1 MLKQSRFIE
10 ISLDKELEN
19 GYEYMLKV
27 NLPDKGVIYQKIKIE
42 DIICRD
48 INETLSGKYE
58 CDIVFKTAY
67 APEMLLNE

>member
-27 NLPDKGVIYQKIKIE
+27 NLPDKSNLP
-42 DIICRD
+42 R
-48 INETLSGKYE
+48 
-58 CDIVFKTAY
+58 
-67 APEMLLNE
+67 

>member
-27 NLPDKGVIYQKIKIE
+27 NLPDKIVVYQKIRIE
-42 DIICRD
+42 DIICKD
-48 INETLSGKYE
+48 VNETLSGKYE
-58 CDIVFKTAY
+58 CNVVFKTAY
-67 APEMLLNE
+67 KPEISLNE

>member
-27 NLPDKGVIYQKIKIE
+27 NLPDKRVVYQKIRIE
-42 DIICRD
+42 DIICKD
-48 INETLSGKYE
+48 VNETLSGKYE
-58 CDIVFKTAY
+58 CNVVFKTAY
-67 APEMLLNE
+67 KPEISLNE

>member
-27 NLPDKGVIYQKIKIE
+27 NLPDKRVIYQKIKIE
-42 DIICRD
+42 DVEALTRYCQENMNVI
-48 INETLSGKYE
+48 
-58 CDIVFKTAY
+58 
-67 APEMLLNE
+67 